1 MRPEMIVYRLM
12 NAAQAAII
20 EESTNMIMEIQNN
33 VRTQEAVRNAASTK
47 AGTAADAGQDG
58 SGSEQPPVPPVL

>member
-1 MRPEMIVYRLM
+1 MNPEMIVYRLM

-33 VRTQEAVRNAASTK
+33 VRTKKAVRNETSTK
-47 AGTAADAGQDG
+47 AGATADAGQDG
-58 SGSEQPPVPPVL
+58 GGSEQPPVPPVL